1 MNDRMSYIAVIG
13 AGPIGATVAH
23 TLARRGRVRDIRL
36 FDSAASVAAGK
47 ALDIRQTGPVEGFDT
62 TLSGSGD
69 LLGAVGAAVTVIADD
84 HGEGAWAG
92 ERGLAMIARLQRAGL
107 TAPLVFAGTDQ
118 TWLMEAC
125 VRELGIPARSVI
137 GTAASALV
145 GAARGLVALEVNGS
159 GVDVSMTLCGRPP
172 ALTFGWTG
180 ARIGNSLVTDRLPAH
195 KLLAIAAQVQALWPT
210 GPYAIAAATAPVVE
224 ALTGHG
230 RQEWPVTTVLE
241 GELGVRGVAALLPV
255 RLSRGRIHERIIPTL
270 SPQERN
276 ELLTTLSRPSVT
288 R

>member
-23 TLARRGRVRDIRL
+23 TLARRGRARDIRL

-62 TLSGSGD
+62 SLSGSGD

-92 ERGLAMIARLQRAGL
+92 ERGLAMISRLRRAGL
-107 TAPLVFAGTDQ
+107 LSPLVFAGTDQ

-125 VRELGIPARSVI
+125 VRELGIDARTMA
-137 GTAASALV
+137 GTAAGALA
-145 GAARGLVALEVNGS
+145 GAARNLIALEVNGS
-159 GVDVSMTLCGRPP
+159 GVDVHLTVSGRPP
-172 ALTFGWTG
+172 ALTFGWTS
-180 ARIGNSLVTDRLPAH
+180 ARLGHALVTDRVPAH
-195 KLLAIAAQVQALWPT
+195 RLLAIGAQVQALWPT
-210 GPYAIAAATAPVVE
+210 GPHAIAAATAPVVE

-230 RQEWPVTTVLE
+230 RREWPVVTVLE
-241 GELGVRGVAALLPV
+241 GEMGVRGVAAMLPV
-255 RLSRGRIHERIIPTL
+255 RIGRGRIQERIIPTL